1 MAKSSIEKYK
11 YFEKWKTQEV
21 ENEFGLVRYDTNVT
35 FLQDFLS
42 NPVIL
47 TDDLKKDILQLRV
60 QLRTMIEAWNEYDMS
75 ILFIGP
81 LFNIVQSQER
91 RIYRTFFNH
100 SLKTILNNKE
110 IAGRVDGM
118 LAKGWQIPS
127 VPLFFMQE
135 YKAESGP
142 NGDPLGQL
150 LIEMVAAQAL
160 NNEPEQTLYGCYIIG
175 RNWFFVVLQG
185 KDYAVSFAYDATQN
199 DIFDIVGILKKIKKL
214 FEIKIGYVA
223 EK

>member
-1 MAKSSIEKYK
+1 MAKSAIEKYK
-11 YFEKWKTQEV
+11 SFEKWKTQEV
-21 ENEFGLVRYDTNVT
+21 ENEFGLIRNETDVA

-42 NPVIL
+42 HLVVLP
-47 TDDLKKDILQLRV
+47 DHLKKDILQLRV
-60 QLRTMIEAWNEYDMS
+60 QLRSMIEAWNEYDMS

-81 LFNIVQSQER
+81 LFNIVQSQEKR
-91 RIYRTFFNH
+91 VYRTFFNH
-100 SLKTILNNKE
+100 SLKTILNGKE

-150 LIEMVAAQAL
+150 LIEMIAAQAM
-160 NNEPEQTLYGCYIIG
+160 NNEPDQALYGCYIIG
-175 RNWFFVVLQG
+175 RNWFFVVLEG
-185 KDYAVSFAYDATQN
+185 KDYAVSLAYDATQD
-199 DIFDIVGILKKIKKL
+199 DIFDIVGILKKIKHL
-214 FEIKIGYVA
+214 FEIKIGY
-223 EK
+223 KS